1 MSPGAHGPTNRNP
14 PEPASLRTA
23 GVATAPS
30 GPDDAALG
38 RETLHRVGLR
48 LLPLLFVLMAFN
60 YVDRTNVAMAA
71 LQMNHD
77 LGFSAAAYG
86 LGAGIF
92 FLGYALFEVPSNLML
107 ARVGAR
113 RWIARIVITWGLI
126 ASAMLFVR
134 TPGQFYGLRFLLGAA
149 EAGFFPGIVY
159 YLSLWFPARE
169 RARAHSR
176 FMIAIPLAAAFGN
189 PLSASLLGLDGALGL
204 RGWQWIFLAEGIPSV
219 LLGVVVLGVL
229 TDRPEEAH
237 WLSDSQR
244 TWLLDRLA
252 RDHDES
258 AAPHGLA
265 PLSAFAHPVIWALTL
280 AYLLRLT
287 TSYTYV
293 FWAPIVVRDTLH
305 ASALTT
311 GLITGLIACLA
322 AGTQL
327 AVGASSDRTGE
338 QALHAAG
345 CVGLSAL
352 GCVLAALLPSPV
364 ARIAGLALVHIGDAA
379 FGVAFWCLPSK
390 LLRGTAAAAGI
401 ALVNSV
407 GNLGGF
413 AGPSLTGWVQD
424 ATGSTRL
431 AFLGLAVPA
440 LLAGAVMLAL
450 RRHGAFAASGATT
463 GTAAA

>member
-1 MSPGAHGPTNRNP
+1 MPPDAVTLHTPDVIPPPT
-14 PEPASLRTA
+14 
-23 GVATAPS
+23 
-30 GPDDAALG
+30 PDDAELARL
-38 RETLHRVGLR
+38 TLRRVGVR

-60 YVDRTNVAMAA
+60 YVDRTNVAIAA
-71 LQMNHD
+71 LQMNRD

-113 RWIARIVITWGLI
+113 RWIARIVITWGFI
-126 ASAMLFVR
+126 ASAMLLVR

-149 EAGFFPGIVY
+149 EAGFFPAIVY

-169 RARAHSR
+169 RARALSR
-176 FMIAIPLAAAFGN
+176 FMMSIPLAAAFGN

-204 RGWQWIFLAEGIPSV
+204 RGWQWVFLAEGIPSV
-219 LLGVVVLGVL
+219 LLGGVVLAGL
-229 TDRPEEAH
+229 TDRPEDAR
-237 WLSDSQR
+237 WLSDPER
-244 TWLLDRLA
+244 TWLLARLA

-258 AAPHGLA
+258 AVPHGLA
-265 PLSAFAHPVIWALTL
+265 PLRALAHPVVWLLAL

-287 TSYTYV
+287 TGYTYI
-293 FWAPIVVRDTLH
+293 FWAPLVVHDTLH
-305 ASALTT
+305 ASAWTT
-311 GLITGLIACLA
+311 GLITGVIACLA

-327 AVGASSDRTGE
+327 AVGVSSDRRGE
-338 QALHAAG
+338 RALHAAG

-364 ARIAGLALVHIGDAA
+364 ARIAGLALVHMGDQA
-379 FGVAFWCLPSK
+379 FGVPFWCLPSK
-390 LLRGTAAAAGI
+390 LLRGSAAAAGI

-413 AGPSLTGWVQD
+413 AGPYLAGWVQD
-424 ATGSTRL
+424 TTGNTRG
-431 AFLGLAVPA
+431 AFLGLALPA
-440 LLAGAVMLAL
+440 LLAGGIMLWL
-450 RRHGAFAASGATT
+450 RRHAAFAAPRGTTAT
-463 GTAAA
+463 GHAAPDGGGQP